1 MRERERVVAT
11 KASKQHGQPSLP
23 FIYPG
28 RWQGRERERDVAATA
43 ETEERDGSGE
53 REKSGT
59 RERAVATM
67 VIDSG
72 EIDGKLMEGGWFMV
86 VWLW

>member
-1 MRERERVVAT
+1 MDNQAY
-11 KASKQHGQPSLP
+11 L

-28 RWQGRERERDVAATA
+28 RRQGRESERCGGNSRDRRERWQ
-43 ETEERDGSGE
+43 RRE
-53 REKSGT
+53 RENSGM
-59 RERAVATM
+59 RERVVATM